1 MSDKKILV
9 LGSGLVAKPCVDY
22 LLRNER
28 NKLTIG
34 PHSLFRQ
41 ISYLAQ
47 LTTHPSAAQ
56 ALASNHIRATAI
68 ALDVASPEL
77 DAHVA
82 AHDLV
87 ISLVPFVHHPTVINA
102 GIRGKTHVVTTSYVS
117 PGIRELEEEAKAA
130 GITVLNEVGVDPG
143 VDHLYAIKTIGE
155 VHRKGGKIKEFHS
168 YCGGLPFP
176 ECADNPLRF
185 KFSWSPRGALLSQ
198 FNSASYLQ
206 DGKVVDISDR
216 DLMARAGPC
225 HVADGYSF
233 VAYPNRNSVP
243 FREFYNIPEAETVV
257 RGSLRYEGN
266 PSFVAAL
273 IKLGWLDTQ
282 SREWLEKENS
292 DLTLREV
299 FGRIIGAHG
308 SLIARIDELCS
319 FPDGAERGRIISGL
333 RWIGLFSKSPATLRG
348 NPLDTLCVELERLL
362 SFQPG
367 ERDLVMLQH
376 KFVIQWEDGRK
387 ETRTSTLELLGDPDG
402 HSAMAKSVGVTCGI
416 ATQLLLDGEPAL
428 DVPGVLVPYTEDICN
443 PIRNKLEDE
452 GIKLVEKTL

>member
-1 MSDKKILV
+1 MADKNILV

-28 NKLTIG
+28 NKLTIAC
-34 PHSLFRQ
+34 R
-41 ISYLAQ
+41 
-47 LTTHPSAAQ
+47 TRSAAQ
-56 ALASNHIRATAI
+56 ALASNHPRATAI

-82 AHDLV
+82 DHDLV
-87 ISLVPFVHHPTVINA
+87 ISLVPFVHHPVVIKA

-117 PGIRELEEEAKAA
+117 PNIRELEGEAKAA
-130 GITVLNEVGVDPG
+130 GITVLNEVGMAHCGDLG

-155 VHRKGGKIKEFHS
+155 VHREGGKIKEFHS
-168 YCGGLPFP
+168 YCGGLPAP

-206 DGKVVDISDR
+206 DGKTVDISNR
-216 DLMARAGPC
+216 DLMARAASY

-282 SREWLEKENS
+282 PRAWLEKES
-292 DLTLREV
+292 GVLTLGEV
-299 FGRIIGAHG
+299 FGHIIGAHG
-308 SLIARIDELCS
+308 SDEESLIARIDKLCG
-319 FPDGAERGRIISGL
+319 FTDGAERARIISGL
-333 RWIGLFSKSPATLRG
+333 RWIGLFSEKPATLCG
-348 NPLDTLCVELERLL
+348 NPLDTLCAELVRLS

-367 ERDLVMLQH
+367 EWDLVMLQH

-416 ATQLLLDGEPAL
+416 AAQLLLDGEPAL
-428 DVPGVLVPYTEDICN
+428 NVPGVLVPYTEDICN
-443 PIRNKLEDE
+443 PIRIKLEDE

>member
-1 MSDKKILV
+1 M
-9 LGSGLVAKPCVDY
+9 
-22 LLRNER
+22 
-28 NKLTIG
+28 
-34 PHSLFRQ
+34 
-41 ISYLAQ
+41 
-47 LTTHPSAAQ
+47 
-56 ALASNHIRATAI
+56 
-68 ALDVASPEL
+68 
-77 DAHVA
+77 
-82 AHDLV
+82 
-87 ISLVPFVHHPTVINA
+87 
-102 GIRGKTHVVTTSYVS
+102 
-117 PGIRELEEEAKAA
+117 AA

-143 VDHLYAIKTIGE
+143 VDHLYAIKASGE

-168 YCGGLPFP
+168 YCGGLPAP

-185 KFSWSPRGALLSQ
+185 KFSCSPHGYLLSQ

-206 DGKVVDISDR
+206 DGKVVDISNR
-216 DLMARAGPC
+216 DLMARAGPY
-225 HVADGYSF
+225 HVADGHSF

-243 FREFYNIPEAETVV
+243 FREFYNIPEAETVA

-273 IKLGWLDTQ
+273 IKLGWLDRQ
-282 SREWLEKENS
+282 PRDWLEKGNV

-299 FGRIIGAHG
+299 FGRIICAHG
-308 SLIARIDELCS
+308 SLIARVDELCS
-319 FPDGAERGRIISGL
+319 FPNGAERGRIISGL
-333 RWIGLFSKSPATLRG
+333 RWIGLFSENPATLRR
-348 NPLDTLCVELERLL
+348 NPLHTLWAELERLL

-387 ETRTSTLELLGDPDG
+387 ETRTSTLELLGDPEG
-402 HSAMAKSVGVTCGI
+402 HSAMAKLVGLTCGI

-428 DVPGVLVPYTEDICN
+428 NVPGVLVPYTEDICN